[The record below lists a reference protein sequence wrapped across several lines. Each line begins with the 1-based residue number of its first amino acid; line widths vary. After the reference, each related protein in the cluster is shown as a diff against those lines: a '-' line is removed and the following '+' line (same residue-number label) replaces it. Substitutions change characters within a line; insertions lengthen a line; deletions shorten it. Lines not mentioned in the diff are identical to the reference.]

1 MNSEELIR
9 IINEQKAEM
18 SEMMGD
24 KKIIDRETLGD
35 SGKYLHSPFAFVIT
49 GIRRCGKSIYSN
61 LLVRDK
67 AYGYVNFDDERLM
80 GLGPGDLNDVLEAI
94 YYIYGEID
102 HIVLDEIQ
110 NIRGWELFVNRL
122 LRTKKVIVT
131 GSNANLL
138 SAELAT
144 HLTGRYVDFTLYPF
158 SFREY
163 LNYRSF
169 EPDIY
174 RTSSIARIKKHLQ
187 EYMSLGGIPDAYK
200 FGKRFLRTL
209 YQDILQRDVLSRHRI
224 KYVKP
229 FHEMVKSLISNYASE
244 ISYNKLANVHKI
256 GSMNTVRNYMYFV
269 ENSFLLFEIRRFS
282 YKLKQQELA
291 PRKVYCIDPGI
302 IHAVGFRSSEN
313 IGKLMENV
321 VAVELRRISSVHT
334 SMEIYYWKDHQQRE
348 VDFVI
353 KNDDRITACIQVTYA
368 MERNNVQN
376 REIRSLFRATEE
388 LKCKNLFIITW
399 DHEEILDGIHYIPM
413 WKWLLDPIEMMFQQ
427 LLS

>member
-1 MNSEELIR
+1 
-9 IINEQKAEM
+9 
-18 SEMMGD
+18 MMRD
-24 KKIIDRETLGD
+24 EKIIDRETLDD
-35 SGKYLHSPFAFVIT
+35 SRKYLHAPFAFITT
-49 GIRRCGKSIYSN
+49 GIRRCGKSVYSH
-61 LLVRDK
+61 LLVREK

-80 GLGPGDLNDVLEAI
+80 PLDSGDLNDVLEAV

-122 LRTKKVIVT
+122 QRTKKVIVT

-163 LNYRSF
+163 LDYQSF

-174 RTSSIARIKKHLQ
+174 RTSSIARLKKHLR
-187 EYMSLGGIPDAYK
+187 EYILLGGIPDAYK

-209 YQDILQRDVLSRHRI
+209 YHDILQRDVLSRYRI
-224 KYVKP
+224 QHVRS
-229 FHEMVKSLISNYASE
+229 FHEMVNNLISNYSSE
-244 ISYNKLANVHKI
+244 FSYNKLARIHKI
-256 GSMNTVRNYMYFV
+256 GSVSTVKNYVHFV

-291 PRKVYCIDPGI
+291 PRKIYCIDPGI

-313 IGKLMENV
+313 IGKLMENI
-321 VAVELRRISSVHT
+321 VAVELRRMLSIHP
-334 SMEIYYWKDHQQRE
+334 SMELYYWKDHQQRE

-353 KNDDRITACIQVTYA
+353 KNDDLVTACVQVTYA
-368 MERNNVQN
+368 MERNDIQN
-376 REIRSLFRATEE
+376 RETRSLLRAAKE
-388 LKCKNLFIITW
+388 LNCKNLLIITW
-399 DHEEILDGIHYIPM
+399 DHEEILDGIRYVPI
-413 WKWLLDPIEMMFQQ
+413 WKWLLEPLTTLFQQ
-427 LLS
+427 LKS